1 MIDYYKAIDT
11 ETGQEV
17 TYLREVSNRISPE
30 MSAQDCFVALSFL
43 REELEELWTNGT
55 LDKEGE
61 RLRSELYTIRSIFFS
76 DHEKL
81 QYDRKL
87 RQAQRKALEVE
98 KVTTTDASNLSA
110 KKEIPFEPVAVTQTK
125 ESPLKNYLFAAFA
138 FVILLSLILFFNI
151 NVIVLIIGAILIVA
165 LMLLMSYEILMETN
179 QLTFEHICF
188 KYKGNDNQLFTDL
201 DVTMETGQVV
211 GILGASGSGKTTL
224 TEILLGQLKP
234 TCQQFRIL
242 ENGKP
247 VTAGS
252 RSWSYVPQQNLL
264 REYLKVSETFD
275 FYADHHLKGG
285 GKLTKKHR
293 IAGIMDD
300 LGLTEFANKKISE
313 LSGGQK
319 RRVSIGIELLSPSP
333 YFILD
338 EPSSGL
344 DALSDRNLL
353 RTLKILAKSANK
365 SIVVITHNTE
375 NLAIFDKIIFLS
387 KGRPTFAGTYEELLL
402 EYKTS
407 DPYMIRK
414 YMDMNIADVYQEL
427 NASTRI
433 YKI

>member
-43 REELEELWTNGT
+43 REELWTNGT

-165 LMLLMSYEILMETN
+165 LMLLMS
-179 QLTFEHICF
+179 
-188 KYKGNDNQLFTDL
+188 
-201 DVTMETGQVV
+201 
-211 GILGASGSGKTTL
+211 
-224 TEILLGQLKP
+224 
-234 TCQQFRIL
+234 
-242 ENGKP
+242 
-247 VTAGS
+247 
-252 RSWSYVPQQNLL
+252 
-264 REYLKVSETFD
+264 
-275 FYADHHLKGG
+275 
-285 GKLTKKHR
+285 
-293 IAGIMDD
+293 
-300 LGLTEFANKKISE
+300 
-313 LSGGQK
+313 
-319 RRVSIGIELLSPSP
+319 
-333 YFILD
+333 
-338 EPSSGL
+338 
-344 DALSDRNLL
+344 
-353 RTLKILAKSANK
+353 
-365 SIVVITHNTE
+365 
-375 NLAIFDKIIFLS
+375 
-387 KGRPTFAGTYEELLL
+387 
-402 EYKTS
+402 
-407 DPYMIRK
+407 
-414 YMDMNIADVYQEL
+414 
-427 NASTRI
+427 
-433 YKI
+433 